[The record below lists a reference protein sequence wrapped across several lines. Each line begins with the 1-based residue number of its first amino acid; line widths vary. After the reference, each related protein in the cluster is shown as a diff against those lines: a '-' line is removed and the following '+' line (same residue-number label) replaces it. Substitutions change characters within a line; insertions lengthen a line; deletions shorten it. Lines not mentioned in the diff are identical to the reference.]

1 MSQVTMK
8 LPENIES
15 VDVVDDPMYGSL
27 LMVTLKGGRRIT
39 IDASFPDF
47 PGRATLHVL
56 DAEKGEDDCL
66 DPKLG
71 MSFNL
76 DGELGADMADYTV
89 KPAPDVSVTLQD
101 AVRNAIAALNGHT
114 NAQGLF
120 DRRRNAR
127 KALAAW
133 TGVNRQDA
141 HLLAKDM
148 LANVTINCEVFDC
161 SPARIKWIAEQMLE
175 LAKS

>member
-1 MSQVTMK
+1 MSQVTLN

-15 VDVVDDPMYGSL
+15 VDVVEDSMYGSY

-47 PGRATLHVL
+47 PGRVTLNVL

-76 DGELGADMADYTV
+76 DGELGADMTDYS
-89 KPAPDVSVTLQD
+89 K
-101 AVRNAIAALNGHT
+101 
-114 NAQGLF
+114 
-120 DRRRNAR
+120 
-127 KALAAW
+127 
-133 TGVNRQDA
+133 
-141 HLLAKDM
+141 
-148 LANVTINCEVFDC
+148 
-161 SPARIKWIAEQMLE
+161 
-175 LAKS
+175 